1 MVKYDVAKRS
11 ANSRHLHQKTRALAS
26 VIFVNSFYNLIVY
39 KVQTFV
45 YNWYTFIVIIMFN
58 FLKNGTGQLLQ
69 LFFQDPEKKLYVR
82 EISKILNK
90 EPGHFQRALNN
101 LVEEGILIDE
111 KEANLRYFKLNKEH
125 PLYFELKK
133 IVSKTLGIEAKLK
146 KLTEESKKIK
156 YAFIFG
162 SIAADKEHTTSDIDL
177 MLIGQIDEDKLIL
190 KINKLEEELGR
201 EINYHIY
208 NTTEFIKKRN
218 DKNDFIV
225 KILKDPKIILKGKI
239 NDIA

>member
-1 MVKYDVAKRS
+1 
-11 ANSRHLHQKTRALAS
+11 
-26 VIFVNSFYNLIVY
+26 
-39 KVQTFV
+39 
-45 YNWYTFIVIIMFN
+45 MFN

-69 LFFQDPEKKLYVR
+69 LFFQDPEKRLYVR

-101 LVEEGILIDE
+101 LVEEEILIDE

-177 MLIGQIDEDKLIL
+177 MLIGEVDQEYLTEKVS
-190 KINKLEEELGR
+190 KLENELSR
-201 EINYHIY
+201 PINYHIY
-208 NTTEFIKKRN
+208 HKKEILTKLKEN
-218 DKNDFIV
+218 NDFIV
-225 KILKDPKIILKGKI
+225 TLFKDPKIILKGNVDEFTKP
-239 NDIA
+239 N